1 MDMLAM
7 PPLEDYH
14 GNTTADAN
22 NPKHRKKKKNKKK
35 LKNLKK
41 KLENL
46 KKKTQKSKLE
56 LKMERQLNIERD
68 RRYQAEADL
77 KCIIAMLQIYSG
89 ASLPALPESSC
100 WCQQGKEVGS

>member
-1 MDMLAM
+1 MDKFAIL
-7 PPLEDYH
+7 PLEDYR

-35 LKNLKK
+35 LKKLKK
-41 KLENL
+41 KLNNQ
-46 KKKTQKSKLE
+46 KKKTRKSKSE
-56 LKMERQLNIERD
+56 LKAERQLNIERD